1 MRLQDG
7 NPMTMPIAV
16 TLLFQVIV
24 FGLAIPGMIMV
35 DDVAVGLAFAS
46 GLGAA
51 ALALAAGATLRRPVG
66 WPLAWLTQLAGIAL
80 GLLTPWMLAVGGAFA
95 LLFVI
100 EFVLGR
106 RLQALSPK

>member
-80 GLLTPWMLAVGGAFA
+80 GGTYVARSGARPAVRTGMASIVCGTATSN
-95 LLFVI
+95 
-100 EFVLGR
+100 
-106 RLQALSPK
+106 RL